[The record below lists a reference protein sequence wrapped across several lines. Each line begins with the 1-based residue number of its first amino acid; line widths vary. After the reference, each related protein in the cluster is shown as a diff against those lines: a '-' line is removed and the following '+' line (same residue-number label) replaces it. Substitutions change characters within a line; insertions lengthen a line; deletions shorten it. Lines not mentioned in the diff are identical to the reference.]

1 MLDTQPRT
9 PNRRRVYLMRHGAVT
24 YFDGVTGR
32 PVLPEQVRLNE
43 DGLVQARAAG
53 EAFRAAGVRFDRV
66 IVSGLPRTV
75 ETAELVLKHS
85 DQSALVPQVW
95 PEWQEI
101 RGGRL
106 AEIPQAEL
114 TQAFTGLQ
122 RSPVAESQ
130 RFLNGESVGEL
141 LDRVLGGIARLQAD
155 PDWDCALLVLHGVVN
170 AALLSHAVTGGQRLM
185 LGSWVQSPACINVL
199 DVAPPQGE
207 QPGDWLL
214 RVCNFAPTQP
224 LHAHERATT
233 MEALYAQY
241 LRYREQRGPRD
252 DSDTRDRRDERDPR
266 G

>member
-1 MLDTQPRT
+1 MLDNQPRT
-9 PNRRRVYLMRHGAVT
+9 PQRRRIYLMRHGAVT
-24 YFDGVTGR
+24 YFDGDTGR

-43 DGLVQARAAG
+43 AGLAQAQAAG

-75 ETAELVLKHS
+75 ETAELVLRHS
-85 DQSALVPQVW
+85 DQSQLQPQIW

-106 AEIPQAEL
+106 GDIPKDEL
-114 TQAFTGLQ
+114 TRAFTGLQ

-130 RFLNGESVGEL
+130 RFLNGESIGEL
-141 LDRVLGGIARLQAD
+141 LDRVLGGVARLQAD

-170 AALLSHAVTGGQRLM
+170 AALLSHAVTGGQRVM

-199 DVAPPQGE
+199 DLAPAQDG
-207 QPGDWLL
+207 QPAEWLL
-214 RVCNFAPTQP
+214 RVCNYAPTHP
-224 LHAHERATT
+224 LHADERSTT

-241 LRYREQRGPRD
+241 LRYRSQRETSP
-252 DSDTRDRRDERDPR
+252 
-266 G
+266 